1 MIQQIMLRRLKLLS
15 AFSVIFYNDVVHIT
29 CSLSHISKL
38 FPFWYDAF
46 SFQHCTASLRPY
58 SEELTYQDITV
69 KLVQRHYHLHFSQ
82 TTFNSC
88 NVIIHAMYKA
98 VQNRCPWMQADCL
111 LCKHLY
117 STSLLIKDR
126 WLLKEQTDFS
136 SSGLWCSQGFHPG
149 IKLVSP

>member
-1 MIQQIMLRRLKLLS
+1 MYQRKSNKNRRYPLHKTTNQSKPSVISYTNDTANYAAKTKLLS
-15 AFSVIFYNDVVHIT
+15 AFLVIFYNDVVHIT

-38 FPFWYDAF
+38 IPFWYDAF

-58 SEELTYQDITV
+58 SEELTYQDMTV

-98 VQNRCPWMQADCL
+98 VQNRCP
-111 LCKHLY
+111 
-117 STSLLIKDR
+117 
-126 WLLKEQTDFS
+126 
-136 SSGLWCSQGFHPG
+136 
-149 IKLVSP
+149 